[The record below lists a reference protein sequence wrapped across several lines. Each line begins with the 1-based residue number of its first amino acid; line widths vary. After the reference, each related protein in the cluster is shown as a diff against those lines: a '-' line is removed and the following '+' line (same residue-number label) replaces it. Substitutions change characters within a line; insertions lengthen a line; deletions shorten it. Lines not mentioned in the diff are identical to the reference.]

1 MEQTSITTE
10 IPSALPDIEETDLR
24 EALLEKENQSAAEG
38 SYENEDEE
46 LEDELS
52 EPQPKRLGKWIRT
65 GGAFLVFLCLL
76 VFGMAWFFGI
86 GWFSKTKPEVV
97 QRNAQK
103 NSESSPQ
110 SEDEKLKIALNM
122 VAAKEPQLTDT
133 NKQFGTGTDQISPDA
148 IPEDLSAPRR
158 PDVNSPAPN
167 VQVPDSSVNYRSS
180 SVGGSTKDD
189 SGLKDSPT
197 NDTRQR
203 ERVNTKA
210 NENEPPGRSVF
221 FGISERKL
229 SSKSIQNSPPVSSF
243 IKVPQVERRNPIPFG
258 TLLPV
263 RLTGSIYTLR
273 NAGGYVRMEL
283 TRAIEGKGY
292 KYAAGT
298 QLVGNVRG
306 GESTRAFVAV
316 VGLIDPASGEFIK
329 FSGDLLGSDGASGVE
344 GRRRN
349 LTGKWTRLLNGLRD
363 SAASVIG
370 SVGSLKGGS
379 TVILSDQVRRGSSS
393 IADEI
398 SGSVSN
404 GNAQT
409 TFVEV
414 AAGTTGYVLVTELP
428 LASQNSASIDPVED
442 RGK

>member
-1 MEQTSITTE
+1 MEQTSMTTE

-24 EALLEKENQSAAEG
+24 ESLLEKENQAAVDG
-38 SYENEDEE
+38 SSENEDEE
-46 LEDELS
+46 LEDELP

-65 GGAFLVFLCLL
+65 GGAFLVFLVLL
-76 VFGMAWFFGI
+76 VFGMGWFFGI

-122 VAAKEPQLTDT
+122 VAAKEPQVTNEQLVRGTEQILPDT
-133 NKQFGTGTDQISPDA
+133 TRDESSLRGRS
-148 IPEDLSAPRR
+148 DL
-158 PDVNSPAPN
+158 NSNVPT
-167 VQVPDSSVNYRSS
+167 VQVPDSSAVYRNS
-180 SVGGSTKDD
+180 SVGGSRKDESD
-189 SGLKDSPT
+189 LKDSPT

-210 NENEPPGRSVF
+210 NESEPPGRSVF
-221 FGISERKL
+221 FGISERKP
-229 SSKSIQNSPPVSSF
+229 SSKSIQNDPPQGSL
-243 IKVPQVERRNPIPFG
+243 IKTSQVERRNPIPFG

-273 NAGGYVRMEL
+273 TAGGYVRMEL
-283 TRAIEGKGY
+283 TRPIEGKGY
-292 KYAAGT
+292 KYPAGT

-316 VGLIDPASGEFIK
+316 VGLIDPASGEFVK

-428 LASQNSASIDPVED
+428 LAPQTQASINPVED
-442 RGK
+442 GRK

>member
-10 IPSALPDIEETDLR
+10 IPSVLPDIEETDLR
-24 EALLEKENQSAAEG
+24 ESLLEKENQATADG
-38 SYENEDEE
+38 SYENADEE
-46 LEDELS
+46 LEDELP
-52 EPQPKRLGKWIRT
+52 EPQPKRLGKWVRS
-65 GGAFLVFLCLL
+65 GGAFLVFLLLL
-76 VFGMAWFFGI
+76 VFGMTWFFGI
-86 GWFSKTKPEVV
+86 GWFSKTKPGVV

-103 NSESSPQ
+103 NSDSSPQ

-122 VAAKEPQLTDT
+122 VAAKEPQLTGT
-133 NKQFGTGTDQISPDA
+133 NEQLVSGTDQISPGTFPD
-148 IPEDLSAPRR
+148 ETSLTRR
-158 PDVNSPAPN
+158 SEINSPAPT
-167 VQVPDSSVNYRSS
+167 VEVPDSSVNYRNS
-180 SVGGSTKDD
+180 SVGGSSTDEPV
-189 SGLKDSPT
+189 LKDSPT

-210 NENEPPGRSVF
+210 NESEPPGRSVF
-221 FGISERKL
+221 FGISERKP
-229 SSKSIQNSPPVSSF
+229 SSKSIQNDPPQGSL
-243 IKVPQVERRNPIPFG
+243 IKTSQVERRNPIPFG

-273 NAGGYVRMEL
+273 NAGGYVRMDL
-283 TRAIEGKGY
+283 TRPIEGKGY
-292 KYAAGT
+292 KYPAGT

-316 VGLIDPASGEFIK
+316 VGLIDPASGEFVK
-329 FSGDLLGSDGASGVE
+329 FSGDLLGSDGATGIA

-393 IADEI
+393 IADEV
-398 SGSVSN
+398 SGSVTN
-404 GNAQT
+404 GNGQT

-428 LASQNSASIDPVED
+428 QASQDPAFVDRVEE
-442 RGK
+442 GQK